1 MPLTP
6 EQRARDAARLES
18 LIADSMAALAAK
30 DLQAKADAL
39 IALTDYQA
47 TTTDIALIR
56 RAEESR
62 AAAANNLVDAGLTAL
77 RAIAA
82 RLDPLGAT
90 LAECALIARDGKA
103 NLLFPRV
110 AASADHMLQV
120 VTELQ
125 ETADKLKETAGNAQ
139 KLGDVP
145 DAIKAVKT
153 ALEQLKAK
161 TPRA

>member
-1 MPLTP
+1 MPLTL

-18 LIADSMAALAAK
+18 LIADGIASLVAK
-30 DLQAKADAL
+30 DLQAKAKAL
-39 IALTDYQA
+39 LALTDYQT
-47 TTTDIALIR
+47 TTTDEALIR
-56 RAEESR
+56 RAEDAR
-62 AAAANNLVDAGLTAL
+62 AATANQLIDKGLREL
-77 RAIAA
+77 GAIAA

-90 LAECALIARDGKA
+90 LAECAQIARDGKA

-110 AASADHMLQV
+110 AASADHMLQM

-125 ETADKLKETAGNAQ
+125 ETANQLKQTAANVQ

-145 DAIKAVKT
+145 DAINAVKT

-161 TPRA
+161 TPQA